1 MKTRQVKKHIEKNT
15 SGYSILEI
23 IVAMSIFLI
32 AITIVS
38 GFIRRGYESNRFT
51 LELLDAVNFAKKGI
65 DAMAKEIRE
74 ANYAE
79 NGDYP
84 LVEAKDQSIIFY
96 SDVDSDT
103 SVERIRYYINGT
115 DLMKGVI
122 EPTTSQPIQYPSAS
136 ENITVITQYI
146 RNGASPIF
154 YYYNGDYPADT
165 ANNPL
170 TTPANVNNIK
180 LVRLFLKINIDP
192 IKAPGDFNL
201 EIFSQLRN
209 LKNNL

>member
-1 MKTRQVKKHIEKNT
+1 MKKKLNQKHIIRNT
-15 SGYSILEI
+15 FGYSLFEI
-23 IVAMSIFLI
+23 IVAMAIFLI
-32 AITIVS
+32 ALTIIS
-38 GFIRRGYESNRFT
+38 GFIRRGYESNRFS

-84 LVEAKDQSIIFY
+84 IVEAKDQSIIFY
-96 SDVDSDT
+96 SDIDSDA
-103 SVERIRYYINGT
+103 SVERVRYYLNGT
-115 DLMKGVI
+115 DLMKGII
-122 EPTTSQPIQYPSAS
+122 EPTATQPIQYPSGS
-136 ENITVITQYI
+136 ESVALVTQYI
-146 RNGASPIF
+146 RNNTSPIF
-154 YYYNGDYPADT
+154 YYYNGNYPADT
-165 ANNPL
+165 TNNPL
-170 TTPANVNNIK
+170 VTPANVNQIK

-201 EIFSQLRN
+201 EIFSQIRN